1 MSEIYFDN
9 GATTKPT
16 EQVVRIMTQVLTEDY
31 GNPSSLHRKGQ
42 AAERYVTEAR
52 KTIAD
57 CLHVP
62 ETTIY
67 FTSGATESSNTA
79 LLGAAA
85 RAGKRRRILA
95 WPGEHPAT
103 GESLKRLAE
112 EGFDITYLPVDADG
126 RADLEALEGAVDP
139 DVVLVTCMH
148 VNNETGV
155 IQPIDRIGKI
165 VHKTAPKAMF
175 HVDAVQSFGK
185 IPIDPITWEIDLM
198 STSAHKIHGPKG
210 IGFLYIARNQYIPSL
225 LRGGGQEKNFRS
237 GTENVPGIC
246 GFGQAVREAYE
257 DMSGHAAHMQH
268 LKELLYHEV
277 IKVIDEVTVNGPE
290 ISESAPHILNL
301 RIEGVRSEVLLH
313 ALEDHEIYVSSGSAC
328 ASNKPEEK
336 SPALSALGLDAAAID
351 ESLRISLCRNNT
363 EEEVYTFVRTLQQIV
378 PMLRRFRR
386 K

>member
-126 RADLEALEGAVDP
+126 RADRRYPQSDRLDGSQIRRGRSRSVRRSRHAGHGA
-139 DVVLVTCMH
+139 
-148 VNNETGV
+148 
-155 IQPIDRIGKI
+155 DR
-165 VHKTAPKAMF
+165 
-175 HVDAVQSFGK
+175 
-185 IPIDPITWEIDLM
+185 
-198 STSAHKIHGPKG
+198 
-210 IGFLYIARNQYIPSL
+210 
-225 LRGGGQEKNFRS
+225 
-237 GTENVPGIC
+237 
-246 GFGQAVREAYE
+246 
-257 DMSGHAAHMQH
+257 
-268 LKELLYHEV
+268 
-277 IKVIDEVTVNGPE
+277 TVN
-290 ISESAPHILNL
+290 
-301 RIEGVRSEVLLH
+301 
-313 ALEDHEIYVSSGSAC
+313 SGRDGAWTQG
-328 ASNKPEEK
+328 N
-336 SPALSALGLDAAAID
+336 G
-351 ESLRISLCRNNT
+351 T
-363 EEEVYTFVRTLQQIV
+363 
-378 PMLRRFRR
+378 RR
-386 K
+386 KNVIFHF

>member
-9 GATTKPT
+9 GATTRPT
-16 EQVVRIMTQVLTEDY
+16 EQVVQIMTRVLTEDY

-62 ETTIY
+62 ESTIY

-79 LLGAAA
+79 LFGAAS

-103 GESLKRLAE
+103 GETLKSLAE
-112 EGFDITYLPVDADG
+112 KGFSVEYLPVDTEG
-126 RADLEALEGAVDP
+126 RVKLDVLEEAVDA
-139 DVVLVTCMH
+139 DVCLVTCMH
-148 VNNETGV
+148 VNNETGL
-155 IQPIDRIGKI
+155 IQPVDRIGKI
-165 VHKTAPKAMF
+165 VHKAAPKAMF

-185 IPIDPITWEIDLM
+185 IPVDPTAWEIDLM

-210 IGFLYIARNQYIPSL
+210 VGFLYIAKHQYIPSL
-225 LRGGGQEKNFRS
+225 LHGGGQEKNVRS

-246 GFGQAVREAYE
+246 GFGQAAKEAYA

-268 LKELLYHEV
+268 LKELMYQEV
-277 IKVIDEVTVNGPE
+277 SHVIDNISVNGPK
-290 ISESAPHILNL
+290 IDKGAPHILNL
-301 RIEGVRSEVLLH
+301 RIDGVRSEVLLH

-336 SPALSALGLDAAAID
+336 SPALSALGLNAAAID
-351 ESLRISLCRNNT
+351 ESLRVSFCRYNT
-363 EEEVYTFVRTLQQIV
+363 EEEVYAFVRALQQTV